1 MEFLKTLLFGRTKF
15 TAFSNAAASYLLYV
29 CVGIFTLYTDNG
41 IATVHKLPALSGVD
55 AQTLTGI
62 VQVYMIAAGVLLVIK
77 GIQSLIGVG
86 ILGIPCLIGDIAYI
100 ALYAFLTQ
108 GASNGANILL
118 IFFII
123 LSIISFVAN
132 ITSLGGRR

>member
-1 MEFLKTLLFGRTKF
+1 MEFLKNLLFGRTKF

-41 IATVHKLPALSGVD
+41 VATVHKLPALSGVD